1 MSRTKNNAGPPD
13 PDLTPDSPPTLIEL
27 EAPPENFIQKLEWFD
42 PERFEQI
49 IKVSSAYQRDLSDL
63 VVRKYARDMRNGK
76 WQFNGAPIQ
85 FDGTDENGIP
95 KMTNGFHR
103 GYAVIRANVKIA
115 FVCQYAIALSAIR
128 TMDNNRTRSLAAQL
142 KLDGRQ
148 NAKVLASLL
157 TYLGYFRVRGGFTG
171 PKLSNA
177 EYFDLL
183 AENPGTQSIAK
194 EYDVQLPRNLVQG
207 LAACAHYVCAEKD
220 AALAAKFFDQI
231 VHGISLE
238 AKDPARIFREW
249 CMNLDDDQYRAAKV
263 GAVLIACW
271 NKECKGEKI
280 SKVPHVK
287 RCPPVLAP
295 EPQAT
300 PAA

>member
-1 MSRTKNNAGPPD
+1 MSKKAKTGPPD
-13 PDLTPDSPPTLIEL
+13 PDLTPTNPVPRIEL
-27 EAPPENFIQKLEWFD
+27 EAPPEAFVQKIEWFD
-42 PERFEQI
+42 PERFEEI
-49 IKVSSAYQRDLSDL
+49 IKVSSDYQRDLSDV

-95 KMTNGFHR
+95 RMTNGFHR
-103 GYAVIRANVKIA
+103 GNAVIMANVRIP

-157 TYLGYFRVRGGFTG
+157 TYLGFFRAKGGFTG

-183 AENPGTQSIAK
+183 TENPGTQAIAK
-194 EYDVQLPRNLVQG
+194 EYDVQLPRNLVPG
-207 LAACAHYVCAEKD
+207 LAACAHYLCAEKD
-220 AALAAKFFDQI
+220 ASLAQTFFGQI
-231 VHGISLE
+231 VHGVELE
-238 AKDPARIFREW
+238 AKDPARAFREW
-249 CMNLDDDQYRAAKV
+249 CINLDDDQYRASRV
-263 GAVLIACW
+263 GATLIACW
-271 NKECKGEKI
+271 NRECKGEKI
-280 SKVPHVK
+280 SKVPNVK

-295 EPQAT
+295 DIPST